1 MGMKE
6 IDKELLC
13 RFFNGETNLV
23 EETKIKDWLEGSAEN
38 RKEYLRE
45 RRLFDLTILS
55 DEKSYH
61 ATKLLNTRK
70 RSYYVEALKIA
81 ATIVI
86 TLIISSLY
94 FAIPDQEDEVAM
106 QTVTVPY
113 GQRVNLVLSDGTNVW
128 LNSGTKMS
136 YPQTFAKKSREIYLD
151 GEAYFDVSHNKEKP
165 FLVHTNLFDIEVLGT
180 KFNVDSYSRDDVF
193 ESSLMEGVVKVIR
206 KKDNSSLILSPSY
219 KVALRGGKMVVEKIE
234 DYNTYRWREGLICFK
249 NKYFLDLLAEFEKY
263 YDIRIIVEGSKLAN
277 PILTGKFRVS
287 DGAEYALK
295 VLQKD
300 VKFRYKRNVD
310 SNIIHIR

>member
-13 RFFNGETNLV
+13 RFFNGETSLV
-23 EETKIKDWLEGSAEN
+23 EEAMVKDWLEGSVEN
-38 RKEYLRE
+38 RNEYLRE

-61 ATKLLNTRK
+61 ATNLLNTRK
-70 RSYYVEALKIA
+70 RSYYMEALKIA
-81 ATIVI
+81 ATVVI
-86 TLIISSLY
+86 TLLISSLY
-94 FAIPDQEDEVAM
+94 FATPDQEDNVAM

-113 GQRVNLVLSDGTNVW
+113 GQRVNLLLSDGTNVW

-136 YPQTFAKKSREIYLD
+136 YPQIFAKKSREIYLD

-165 FLVHTNLFDIEVLGT
+165 FLVHTNQFDIEVLGT
-180 KFNVDSYSRDDVF
+180 KFNVDSYSKDGAF
-193 ESSLMEGVVKVIR
+193 ESSLMEGVVKVTR
-206 KKDNSSLILSPSY
+206 KKDRSSLILSPSY
-219 KVALRGGKMVVEKIE
+219 KVVVRDEKMVVEKIE

-249 NKYFLDLLAEFEKY
+249 NKPFFDLLAEFEKY

-287 DGAEYALK
+287 DGVEYALK
-295 VLQKD
+295 VLRKD
-300 VKFRYKRNVD
+300 VRFRYKRNVD
-310 SNIIHIR
+310 SNIIYIR

>member
-6 IDKELLC
+6 IDKELLY
-13 RFFNGETNLV
+13 RFFNGEATFA
-23 EETKIKDWLEGSAEN
+23 EETKVKDWLEGSAEN

-55 DEKSYH
+55 DDKLYDAKKLLYSRKKSYYMEC
-61 ATKLLNTRK
+61 LRI
-70 RSYYVEALKIA
+70 V

-94 FAIPDQEDEVAM
+94 FATPDEEDEIAM

-113 GQRVNLVLSDGTNVW
+113 GQRVNLLLSDGTNVW

-136 YPQTFAKKSREIYLD
+136 YPQIFAKKRRDIYLD
-151 GEAYFDVSHNKEKP
+151 GEAYFEVSHNKEKP
-165 FLVHTNLFDIEVLGT
+165 FLVHTNQFDIEVLGT
-180 KFNVDSYSRDDVF
+180 KFNVDSYSRDDAF
-193 ESSLMEGVVKVIR
+193 ESSLMEGVVKVTR
-206 KKDNSSLILSPSY
+206 KEDRSSLTLSPSY
-219 KVALRGGKMVVEKIE
+219 KVVLRDEKMVVEKIE

-249 NKYFLDLLAEFEKY
+249 NKYFLDLLVEFEKY
-263 YDIRIIVEGSKLAN
+263 YDIRIIVESPKLAN

-287 DGAEYALK
+287 DGVEYALK

-300 VKFRYKRNVD
+300 VKFRYKRHAD
-310 SNIIHIR
+310 SNIIYIR